1 LDPFPEDVGQFL
13 QGNIDCLEQ
22 LETLRILGSDPL
34 REWTAPEMAREAQ
47 TDAVAMAA
55 HLSALHARG
64 LLRREE
70 REGTVY
76 CRCGARTPELE
87 QKLNRLLE
95 LYRQRPVT
103 MIRMVY
109 EKASGSLRTFAE
121 AFRLRKKED

>member
-1 LDPFPEDVGQFL
+1 VDPFPEDVGQFL
-13 QGNIDCLEQ
+13 EGNIDCLEQ
-22 LETLRILGSDPL
+22 LETLRVLGSEPL
-34 REWTAPEMAREAQ
+34 REWTAVEMARQAQ
-47 TDAVAMAA
+47 TDPAAMAA

-76 CRCGARTPELE
+76 CRWGARTPELE
-87 QKLNRLLE
+87 LKLSRLLE

-109 EKASGSLRTFAE
+109 EKASESLRTFAE
-121 AFRLRKKED
+121 AFRLRKED